1 MQKLVITTLLLAL
14 ASKIC
19 MASEG
24 EDQAASF
31 FKIYS
36 SLCLKNLFKLE
47 ELRETLKPM
56 PKLPP
61 EKAELFLA
69 GKPGDAWPV
78 PDKYATV
85 VLTLLKG
92 KSFCAVYVRK
102 ADPDAAIKM
111 FTSMAAS
118 APFPIKVKLLKNE
131 TRQTIVN
138 GQIKTISYEW
148 SAPNAKSGMMFTLT
162 TASADFAQIQV
173 LGSAAVVRLRHSP
186 ELLQDMNK

>member
-1 MQKLVITTLLLAL
+1 MQKLVIATLLLAL
-14 ASKIC
+14 ASNIC

-61 EKAELFLA
+61 DKAELFLA
-69 GKPGDAWPV
+69 GKSGDAWPV
-78 PDKYATV
+78 PDKYATA
-85 VLTLLKG
+85 VLALLSG

-102 ADPDAAIKM
+102 ADTAAAIKM

-131 TRQTIVN
+131 TTQTIVN
-138 GQIKTISYEW
+138 GQTQTISYEW
-148 SAPNAKSGMMFTLT
+148 SAPNAKRGMMFTLT
-162 TASADFAQIQV
+162 TASADYAQIQV
-173 LGSAAVVRLRHSP
+173 LGSAAVVRLRYSP
-186 ELLQDMNK
+186 EILKDINK